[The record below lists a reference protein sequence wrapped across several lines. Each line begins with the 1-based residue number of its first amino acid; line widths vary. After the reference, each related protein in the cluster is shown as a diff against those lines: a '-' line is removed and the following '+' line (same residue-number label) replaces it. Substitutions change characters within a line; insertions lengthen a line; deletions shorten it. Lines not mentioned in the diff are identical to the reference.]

1 MADWFGE
8 WVEYLKNLL
17 VMILLAAAVFLI
29 YLISAPL
36 LLIRWVAG
44 HLSWLLMAAGLVAF
58 FTVWFWIIANYGFE
72 GNGSGELLRMTK
84 EAMR

>member
-8 WVEYLKNLL
+8 WVEYLENLL

-36 LLIRWVAG
+36 LLIRWVVG
-44 HLSWLLMAAGLVAF
+44 HLRWLMLVIGMLMF
-58 FTVWFWIIANYGFE
+58 ITIWFWIIANYGFE
-72 GNGSGELLRMTK
+72 GNGSGELLRITK

>member
-29 YLISAPL
+29 YLISVPL

-44 HLSWLLMAAGLVAF
+44 HLRWLLLAVGMLAF
-58 FTVWFWIIANYGFE
+58 FAVWFWIIASYGFE
-72 GNGSGELLRMTK
+72 GNGGGELFKIMK
-84 EAMR
+84 EAIG